1 MSFMR
6 PRMYG
11 STDMNSLRTRISRGP
26 GSGSSTSARRKSQS
40 RGSPCGR
47 AASWSSRLVVG
58 ISVSI
63 PTLSTTRADPV
74 DAARAAAATAVR
86 FAADGERERRLAAPL
101 VTELAEAGLF
111 RLCIPAAVGG
121 LEAHAATLVRA
132 VEAVARG
139 DGA

>member
-1 MSFMR
+1 MR

-11 STDMNSLRTRISRGP
+11 STDMNSLRTRISPGP
-26 GSGSSTSARRKSQS
+26 GSGTSTSARRKSLS

-47 AASWSSRLVVG
+47 AASWISRLAVA

-74 DAARAAAATAVR
+74 AAAEQL
-86 FAADGERERRLAAPL
+86 AAGAAELAPEGERERRLPAAL
-101 VTELAEAGLF
+101 VDDLAEAGLF
-111 RLCIPAAVGG
+111 RLCVPAAVGG
-121 LEAHAATLVRA
+121 LEAHAGTLVRA

-139 DGA
+139 